1 MPQCKTIGIQMGRKR
16 ETNGRTNESRNA
28 RINTIGTM
36 RLLYSPSLILA
47 ADILCVSKLR
57 EGLLT

>member
-1 MPQCKTIGIQMGRKR
+1 MPQCKTIGIHIGRKR
-16 ETNGRTNESRNA
+16 ETTGRINEIRKA

-47 ADILCVSKLR
+47 EDILCVSKLR

>member
-1 MPQCKTIGIQMGRKR
+1 MPQCKTIGIHMGIKR
-16 ETNGRTNESRNA
+16 EIIGRTNEIRNA

-47 ADILCVSKLR
+47 EDILCVSKLR